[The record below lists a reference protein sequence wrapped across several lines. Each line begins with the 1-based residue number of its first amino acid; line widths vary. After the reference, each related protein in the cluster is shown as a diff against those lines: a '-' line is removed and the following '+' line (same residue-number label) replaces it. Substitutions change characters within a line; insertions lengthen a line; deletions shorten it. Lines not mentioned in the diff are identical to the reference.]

1 MLIKMSLYKSLTI
14 DKEKDFFLLD
24 CNPFHSSDIIPIASF
39 FMTSFITEKVK
50 VLRDFFRLT
59 IFFYPLRYISSQWK
73 GSSSRGWFIEILS
86 TWMNTEDDLC
96 PNGCIYPKNRV
107 VKIKISLPLKGIVEI
122 MGAQQFIIKNCYFV
136 TFSGSMISFQ
146 TFLFR
151 FFASFCSV
159 CTYCRFLN
167 VNNECHNTIY
177 HNAKQKLF
185 SFLALAWK
193 VTVEC

>member
-14 DKEKDFFLLD
+14 DKEKDFFFARLQ
-24 CNPFHSSDIIPIASF
+24 PFSFFRYFSHRIIFYDIIHNWESESLARFFSVNHFFLPASIYLLSMERF
-39 FMTSFITEKVK
+39 VIT
-50 VLRDFFRLT
+50 
-59 IFFYPLRYISSQWK
+59 
-73 GSSSRGWFIEILS
+73 GWFIEILS

-96 PNGCIYPKNRV
+96 PNGCIYSKNRV